1 MAARPVI
8 RQHVTFFLMGEEYA
22 VEIQHV
28 REIIEC
34 EPVTSIP
41 SMPPVVRGVINL
53 RGSVVPVVDLPVKF
67 GLAETAIDR
76 ETYVVIIDLQWSGE
90 AVRLGVL
97 TRALGQVIDL
107 GSDQI
112 RPVPDFGTRI
122 QADYLRGIARV
133 ESRFVLLL
141 DVERLLSPA
150 EILRITALEQPP
162 QAQSSEPLVDSGR
175 PEAAHGQPG
184 EV

>member
-1 MAARPVI
+1 MATPTL

-22 VEIQHV
+22 VEIRHV

-34 EPVTSIP
+34 EPLTRIP
-41 SMPPVVRGVINL
+41 SMPPAVRGVINL

-67 GLAETAIDR
+67 GRPETALGP
-76 ETYVVIIDLQWSGE
+76 ETYMVIVDLEWSGE
-90 AVRLGVL
+90 AVRLALV
-97 TRALGQVIDL
+97 TRALGQVVDF
-107 GSDQI
+107 SDDQI
-112 RPVPDFGTRI
+112 KPVPDFGTRI
-122 QADYLRGIARV
+122 QAEYLRGIGRV

-150 EILRITALEQPP
+150 ELVTITALDARPALAAGEGDR
-162 QAQSSEPLVDSGR
+162 VDGPVGS
-175 PEAAHGQPG
+175 PG